1 MQPQKT
7 TIHSCSLARAWLRC
21 IAVGLLAVGVA
32 GPASSQDAAAP
43 AWLDVAIAR
52 VMPGEQPA
60 FEDLIKQFM
69 DARQAAGL
77 PTGTVYQVVIGHPN
91 EYHVVT
97 PIQSIAATA
106 AEPPPMPE
114 ADFAVWLGRV
124 QDTLDSVRF
133 FDASLM
139 ADFAVAGP
147 DNAPLLLLRS
157 IRVVSGKEAEYER
170 WVADQYLP
178 AFRQTEGMGHTM
190 SRGVYGD
197 SPQNYYHA
205 YGFSDMGLLD
215 APDPLIAIL
224 GQRRYDQ
231 VFDALDGIVASHEMV
246 VAAVR
251 SDLMAN

>member
-1 MQPQKT
+1 M
-7 TIHSCSLARAWLRC
+7 HSHKATNRSYRPVRTWLGC
-21 IAVGLLAVGVA
+21 IAAGLLAVGTA
-32 GPASSQDAAAP
+32 GPAASQDAAAP

-52 VMPGEQPA
+52 VNPGDAPA

-77 PTGTVYQVVIGHPN
+77 PPSTVYQVVIGHPN

-97 PIQSIAATA
+97 PIQSIAASQ
-106 AEPPPMPE
+106 AEQPPMPE
-114 ADFAVWLGRV
+114 AAFAVWLGRI

-133 FDASLM
+133 FDAALM
-139 ADFAVAGP
+139 ADYAVAGP
-147 DNAPLLLLRS
+147 DNASLLLLRS
-157 IRVVSGKEAEYER
+157 IRVVSGKEAEYES

-205 YGFSDMGLLD
+205 YGFSDMSLLD

-231 VFDALDGIVASHEMV
+231 VFDAIDNIVESHEMI